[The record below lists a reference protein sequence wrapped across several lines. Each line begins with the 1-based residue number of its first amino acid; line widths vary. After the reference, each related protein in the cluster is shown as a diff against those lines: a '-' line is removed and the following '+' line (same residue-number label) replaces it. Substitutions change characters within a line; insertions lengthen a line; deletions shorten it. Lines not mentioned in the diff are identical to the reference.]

1 MIKTKQNIIY
11 LKKKHT
17 INKVYIRALLPIKL
31 YYNCFMKLQ
40 VDFYFR
46 KAVVTN
52 FLSRVPIKE
61 IDRFKEN
68 INRNSL
74 SCTQT

>member
-1 MIKTKQNIIY
+1 
-11 LKKKHT
+11 
-17 INKVYIRALLPIKL
+17 
-31 YYNCFMKLQ
+31 MKLQ